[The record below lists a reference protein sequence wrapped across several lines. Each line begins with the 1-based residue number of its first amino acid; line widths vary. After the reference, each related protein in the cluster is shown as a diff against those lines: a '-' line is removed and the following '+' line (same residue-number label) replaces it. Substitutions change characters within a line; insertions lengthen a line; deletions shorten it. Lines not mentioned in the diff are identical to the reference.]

1 MKELKLNIQ
10 YLLKRKELY
19 IAICIILLTNLIHVI
34 LCVKT
39 NIQLNNVLEQCY
51 SGEYQFILYNVEV
64 AFNTFIIIIFPITTS
79 LILADTSWVEKKS
92 KTLNLLCT
100 RLNYRKNIF
109 VRFCLSIFIT
119 FIILFIGFSVNYL
132 LLRIIFGSGN
142 TLTYF
147 QGPAYHLVLDS
158 NYFLDNL
165 RIANPA
171 AFVFTINFTVSLLL
185 SLLSGLSYL
194 LSFFIKQRFV
204 IYFIS
209 FAFLIITELIFPYI
223 GFKNI
228 SYITMLQPFSHMTVE
243 NYISGI
249 MLIIGIQIILLLINI
264 RKKDILV

>member
-1 MKELKLNIQ
+1 ML
-10 YLLKRKELY
+10 
-19 IAICIILLTNLIHVI
+19 
-34 LCVKT
+34 
-39 NIQLNNVLEQCY
+39 
-51 SGEYQFILYNVEV
+51 
-64 AFNTFIIIIFPITTS
+64 
-79 LILADTSWVEKKS
+79 D
-92 KTLNLLCT
+92 
-100 RLNYRKNIF
+100 
-109 VRFCLSIFIT
+109 
-119 FIILFIGFSVNYL
+119 L

-147 QGPAYHLVLDS
+147 QGPAYHLDLDS

-209 FAFLIITELIFPYI
+209 FAFLIITELMFPYI